1 MLKVGETEGTRIITL
16 LKKDP
21 MQPLLTETAKVET
34 GVGISSQGPT
44 VSCAMDHIGHANVLR
59 GRPSVL

>member
-1 MLKVGETEGTRIITL
+1 MLQVGETEGTGIII

-21 MQPLLTETAKVET
+21 VRPPLAKKAKVET
-34 GVGISSQGPT
+34 SEGISSQGAT

-59 GRPSVL
+59 GRPSLL